1 MVEGPATVEGSNG
14 IVYENDHDKFIL
26 RQQQQKTNLSLR
38 AYSYI
43 GKDIRAPFAT
53 PAGLALTDWCTSP
66 KQRRMRTFN
75 LFFAQVREGSAI
87 YKFADGSEEVRL
99 LQLFE

>member
-1 MVEGPATVEGSNG
+1 MGSCTRMTTTNL
-14 IVYENDHDKFIL
+14 YYDNNNKKFKMPMEI
-26 RQQQQKTNLSLR
+26 NLSLR